1 MEWLEIAKIA
11 NTHGLKGELKLL
23 ASTDFPEER
32 FKVGNEVYLESNGTY
47 TPFTIGSY
55 RKHKQF
61 IMVTFKGMHHI
72 NDVEKYKG
80 LKLYV
85 QPEALQELGEHEY
98 YYHEIIGCT
107 VFDGE
112 DKIGVVSEILETG
125 ANDVWT
131 IKRPGKKDVL
141 IPYIEQV
148 VASIDVQEKRI
159 QITPL
164 PGLIEG

>member
-1 MEWLEIAKIA
+1 MQWLEVAKIA

-32 FKVGNEVYLESNGTY
+32 FKVGNDVFLETEGTY
-47 TPFTIGSY
+47 VPLTVSSY

-61 IMVTFKGMHHI
+61 VMVTFKGMHHI

-80 LKLYV
+80 LKLFV
-85 QPEALQELGEHEY
+85 QPEVLQELAENEY
-98 YYHEIIGCT
+98 YYHEIIGCD
-107 VFDGE
+107 VYDG
-112 DKIGVVSEILETG
+112 DAKIGVISEILETG

-148 VASIDVQEKRI
+148 VASIDVAQKRI

>member
-1 MEWLEIAKIA
+1 MQWLEVAKIA

-32 FKVGNEVYLESNGTY
+32 FKVGNDVFLEMEGTY
-47 TPFTIGSY
+47 VPLTVSSY

-61 IMVTFKGMHHI
+61 VMVTFKGMHHI

-80 LKLYV
+80 MKLFV
-85 QPEALQELGEHEY
+85 QPEVLQELGENEY
-98 YYHEIIGCT
+98 YYHEIIGCD
-107 VFDGE
+107 VYDGDE
-112 DKIGVVSEILETG
+112 KIGVVSEILETG

>member
-32 FKVGNEVYLESNGTY
+32 FKVGKEVFLGSDGTY
-47 TPFTIGSY
+47 TPVTISGY

-72 NDVEKYKG
+72 NEVEKYKG

-85 QPEALQELGEHEY
+85 HAEDLQDLDEHEF

-107 VFDGE
+107 VYDGE
-112 DKIGVVSEILETG
+112 TRIGAGSDILVTG
-125 ANDVWT
+125 ATDGRA
-131 IKRPGKKDVL
+131 IKR
-141 IPYIEQV
+141 
-148 VASIDVQEKRI
+148 VASVDVEQKRI

-164 PGLIEG
+164 PGLIEE

>member
-23 ASTDFPEER
+23 ASTDFRKNALRSGKKSFLVLKAPIR
-32 FKVGNEVYLESNGTY
+32 FM
-47 TPFTIGSY
+47 TISGY

-85 QPEALQELGEHEY
+85 HAEDLQDLDEHEF

-107 VFDGE
+107 VYDGE
-112 DKIGVVSEILETG
+112 TKIGVVSDILETG

-131 IKRPGKKDVL
+131 IKRDGKKDVL

-148 VASIDVQEKRI
+148 VASVDVEQKRI

-164 PGLIEG
+164 PGLIEE

>member
-1 MEWLEIAKIA
+1 MQWLEVAKIA

-32 FKVGNEVYLESNGTY
+32 FKVGNDVFLETEGTY
-47 TPFTIGSY
+47 VPLTVSSY

-61 IMVTFKGMHHI
+61 VMVTFKGMHHI

-80 LKLYV
+80 LKLFV
-85 QPEALQELGEHEY
+85 QPEVLQELAENEY
-98 YYHEIIGCT
+98 YYHEIIGCD
-107 VFDGE
+107 VYDGE
-112 DKIGVVSEILETG
+112 TKIGVISEILETG

>member
-1 MEWLEIAKIA
+1 MEWLEVAKIA

-32 FKVGNEVYLESNGTY
+32 FKVGKEVFLGSEGTY
-47 TPFTIGSY
+47 TPVTISGY

-85 QPEALQELGEHEY
+85 HAEDLQDLDEHEF

-107 VFDGE
+107 VYDGE
-112 DKIGVVSEILETG
+112 TKIGVVSDILETG

-131 IKRPGKKDVL
+131 IKRDGKKDVL

-148 VASIDVQEKRI
+148 VASVDVEQKRI

-164 PGLIEG
+164 PGLIEE

>member
-1 MEWLEIAKIA
+1 MQWLEVAKIA

-32 FKVGNEVYLESNGTY
+32 FKVGNDVFLETEGTY
-47 TPFTIGSY
+47 VPLTVSSY

-61 IMVTFKGMHHI
+61 VMVTFKGMHHI

-80 LKLYV
+80 MKLFV
-85 QPEALQELGEHEY
+85 QPEVLQELGENEY
-98 YYHEIIGCT
+98 YYREIIGCD
-107 VFDGE
+107 VYDGDE
-112 DKIGVVSEILETG
+112 KIGVVSEILETG

>member
-1 MEWLEIAKIA
+1 MQWLEVAKIA

-32 FKVGNEVYLESNGTY
+32 FKVGNDVFLETEGTY
-47 TPFTIGSY
+47 VPLTVSSY

-61 IMVTFKGMHHI
+61 VMVTFKGMHHI

-80 LKLYV
+80 MKLFV
-85 QPEALQELGEHEY
+85 QPEVLQELAENEY
-98 YYHEIIGCT
+98 YYHEIIGCD
-107 VFDGE
+107 VYDGDE
-112 DKIGVVSEILETG
+112 KIGVVSEILETG

>member
-1 MEWLEIAKIA
+1 MQWLEVAKIA

-32 FKVGNEVYLESNGTY
+32 FKVGNDVFLETEGTY
-47 TPFTIGSY
+47 VPLTVSSY

-61 IMVTFKGMHHI
+61 VMVTFKGMHHI

-80 LKLYV
+80 MKLFV
-85 QPEALQELGEHEY
+85 QPEVLQELGENEY
-98 YYHEIIGCT
+98 YYHEIIGCD
-107 VFDGE
+107 VYDGDE
-112 DKIGVVSEILETG
+112 KIGVVSEILETG